1 MCAWCKRVCMCV
13 SRASSILVRECVSVH
28 EHGSTPVCFDVVLLR
43 GAAAALVD
51 GIAQCAHHQH
61 RVCACVL
68 CTRVSRATH
77 ARPLVV
83 VVMATAAR
91 GA

>member
-1 MCAWCKRVCMCV
+1 MCV

-28 EHGSTPVCFDVVLLR
+28 EHGSTHVCFDVVLLR

-68 CTRVSRATH
+68 CRATH